1 MFLVPV
7 QQFVACCLQ
16 GKSVSVIRGCDIFKN
31 ITVCTPVILITAETV
46 HDRIIPESAETH
58 HPVGNI
64 HIAQGFTQNIRLH
77 GNLTLPAPLGAA
89 GINEHIHHKITIVLL
104 QFPYK
109 ELGVI
114 CPANPPQPGGNDSA
128 PVRQHFICL
137 IPHGKRFF
145 QHVCKRPD
153 IIFHHSVI
161 IVIGI
166 KVLILLL
173 FRIFILII
181 AEHRIL

>member
-46 HDRIIPESAETH
+46 HDRIIQKVQKLITLW
-58 HPVGNI
+58 GI
-64 HIAQGFTQNIRLH
+64 FTLLRLH
-77 GNLTLPAPLGAA
+77 SEYTPAWQPDPAGSSGTA

-128 PVRQHFICL
+128 LSDSTSSVSSRMVNA
-137 IPHGKRFF
+137 FF
-145 QHVCKRPD
+145 SM
-153 IIFHHSVI
+153 SVS
-161 IVIGI
+161 VQ
-166 KVLILLL
+166 IL
-173 FRIFILII
+173 FFTIL
-181 AEHRIL
+181 